1 MGGEG
6 GEGEGWGEEESSE
19 RGGNEGRRLSGGGYE
34 RE

>member
-1 MGGEG
+1 MRGVR
-6 GEGEGWGEEESSE
+6 GEEKRDEGK